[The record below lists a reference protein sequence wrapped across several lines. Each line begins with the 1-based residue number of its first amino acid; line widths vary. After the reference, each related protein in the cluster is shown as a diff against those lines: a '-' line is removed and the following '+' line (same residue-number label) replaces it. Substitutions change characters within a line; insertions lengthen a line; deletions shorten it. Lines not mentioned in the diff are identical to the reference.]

1 MTRSCAF
8 DVIGQSATKMA
19 LDTISFRI
27 ELLLDAERYQPTL
40 TIIKYRPSVLECMGI
55 ANVPDNMC
63 RNPYLVGTNR
73 YRPCSSVG
81 MPRIAA
87 AAAVQTIDKGIT
99 ICGTS

>member
-1 MTRSCAF
+1 
-8 DVIGQSATKMA
+8 
-19 LDTISFRI
+19 
-27 ELLLDAERYQPTL
+27 
-40 TIIKYRPSVLECMGI
+40 
-55 ANVPDNMC
+55 
-63 RNPYLVGTNR
+63 LVGTNR